1 MEVPVSEAQ
10 RFGIMVTD
18 PFNKIVEFQ
27 EKPKNPKGTL
37 ASLGIY
43 VFTWSFLKDS
53 LIEDS
58 KDPNSEH
65 DFGKKYYSKKPGQK
79 SKLYAFGFEG
89 YWRDVGTIQSY
100 LDSNLELLAPITFTR
115 FT

>member
-43 VFTWSFLKDS
+43 VFTWSF
-53 LIEDS
+53 
-58 KDPNSEH
+58 
-65 DFGKKYYSKKPGQK
+65 
-79 SKLYAFGFEG
+79 
-89 YWRDVGTIQSY
+89 
-100 LDSNLELLAPITFTR
+100 
-115 FT
+115 